1 MLNLW
6 PKYINMKLAS
16 YVGLVGFVLLALS
29 SCAEKP
35 APQLVF
41 KFKFDS
47 TQVRLDNIGN
57 PSVMPANHRGQHP
70 KFNKMS
76 AHYIELA
83 PLPTTALGT
92 GTVIYIAPQ
101 TTAGGANA
109 IDFNQSVKVG
119 EGENFFSMPLK
130 DITPGTYQWLR
141 VSLAYQNYDIHYR
154 INSPTVYDGVG
165 TIASFIGFNT
175 YLTSYFINT
184 QSIAVN
190 DDKLQGYWGFETTIP
205 FVGPYTVTG
214 QAPPGA
220 TTVPNPLFAS
230 SPIPAGSC
238 VVTASFNTPLVI
250 TGNETQDIVIEVSL
264 SINNSFE
271 WIESGGNN
279 LYEPLDG
286 DTVIDM
292 GVRGMI
298 PTIQ

>member
-1 MLNLW
+1 
-6 PKYINMKLAS
+6 MKVIKFLS
-16 YVGLVGFVLLALS
+16 LALIAS
-29 SCAEKP
+29 FMLVSCDETNNP
-35 APQLVF
+35 TNPQLVF

-47 TQVRLDNIGN
+47 TQTRLDNLGN
-57 PSVMPANHRGQHP
+57 PVVMPANHRAQHP
-70 KFNKMS
+70 RFNLMS
-76 AHYIELA
+76 AHYVELA
-83 PLPTTALGT
+83 PNALTALGT
-92 GTVIYIAPQ
+92 GEILYHAPQ
-101 TTAGGANA
+101 TMAGGADA
-109 IDFNQSVKVG
+109 IDFSQGVQVD
-119 EGENFFSMPLK
+119 EGVSFFSMALK
-130 DITPGTYQWLR
+130 DITPGTYEWLR
-141 VSLAYQNYDIHYR
+141 VSLAYQNYDINYR
-154 INSPTVYDGVG
+154 INTPVVYDGVG

-175 YLTSYFINT
+175 YITTFNINT
-184 QSIAVN
+184 QPIIVN

-220 TTVPNPLFAS
+220 TTVPNPLFAT
-230 SPIPAGSC
+230 SPIPSGSC
-238 VVTASFNTPLVI
+238 VVTAAFNTPLII